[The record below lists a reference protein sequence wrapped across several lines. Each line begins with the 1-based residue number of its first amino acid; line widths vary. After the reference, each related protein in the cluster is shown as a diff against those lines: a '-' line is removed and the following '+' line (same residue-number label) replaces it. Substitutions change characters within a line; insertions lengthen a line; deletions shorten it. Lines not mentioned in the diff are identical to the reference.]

1 MAVDIFLIDW
11 ERPKPGQETN
21 KVGSTS
27 VTGRVTSEGIY
38 YFQFGPIIKKSKK
51 ITVHKFPNNILVLK
65 TWMCL

>member
-27 VTGRVTSEGIY
+27 VTGRVISEGTTFNLVQSSINL
-38 YFQFGPIIKKSKK
+38 KK

>member
-27 VTGRVTSEGIY
+27 VTGRVISEGI
-38 YFQFGPIIKKSKK
+38 FNLVQSSRNLKK
-51 ITVHKFPNNILVLK
+51 ITVHKFPNNILVLE
-65 TWMCL
+65 T

>member
-21 KVGSTS
+21 KVGNTS
-27 VTGRVTSEGIY
+27 VTGRVISEGTTFNLVQSSINL
-38 YFQFGPIIKKSKK
+38 KK

>member
-27 VTGRVTSEGIY
+27 VTGRVISEGI
-38 YFQFGPIIKKSKK
+38 FNLVQSSRNLKIKK
-51 ITVHKFPNNILVLK
+51 ITVHKFPNNILVLE
-65 TWMCL
+65 T

>member
-38 YFQFGPIIKKSKK
+38 YFQFGPIIKKFKYSSFENMDVFV
-51 ITVHKFPNNILVLK
+51 TLG
-65 TWMCL
+65 

>member
-38 YFQFGPIIKKSKK
+38 YFQFGPIIKKFKK
-51 ITVHKFPNNILVLK
+51 KHCP
-65 TWMCL
+65 